1 MNIIL
6 YEKYH
11 QNIKLHKRVITPLD
25 FTYRNTLEIIN
36 KYIPKKGNVLDI
48 GSATGTIS
56 FYLGSKGLNVD
67 GIELSQNAVFYAN
80 KNKEAFGI
88 KNIHFYR
95 TSIETYEST
104 KKYDLILCFEV
115 LEHIQDDISALKK
128 IVKLM
133 HNNSYLVLTV
143 PSLNAPL
150 YRLGLLN
157 RFDKKVGHLRR
168 YNLNNVKDLINSS
181 GLQTVEE
188 FKTEG
193 ILRSIL
199 YTNSIVGL
207 IIKFTRFNI
216 INNLITY
223 IDNMTIPIFR
233 ESQLI
238 FICRKKQYENIIHI

>member
-11 QNIKLHKRVITPLD
+11 QNIKLHKRVITPID

-36 KYIPKKGNVLDI
+36 KYIPKKGNVFDI

-56 FYLGSKGLNVD
+56 FYLASKGFTVE
-67 GIELSQNAVFYAN
+67 GVELSKNAVKYAN
-80 KNKEAFGI
+80 LNKEIFGL
-88 KNIHFYR
+88 KNISFFNA
-95 TSIETYEST
+95 TIEDFKSN
-104 KKYDLILCFEV
+104 KKYDLIICLEV
-115 LEHIQDDISALKK
+115 LEHLKDDRKCLKK
-128 IVKLM
+128 IT
-133 HNNSYLVLTV
+133 SYLKKNSILVISV

-157 RFDKKVGHLRR
+157 RFDNKVGHLRR
-168 YNLNNVKDLINSS
+168 YNLNNAKDLINSS
-181 GLQTVEE
+181 GLQIVEE

-193 ILRSIL
+193 VLRSIL
-199 YTNSIVGL
+199 YTNSIAGL

-223 IDNMTIPIFR
+223 IDNMTIPIFG

-238 FICRKKQYENIIHI
+238 LICRKK